1 MNFSF
6 KIFFAIICLYALSSC
21 RSTKKLQT
29 AVNKKDTTV
38 VIPPKNIEAD
48 SMRIA
53 AEVLNSLKINR
64 IDFKTFSAKAKVDYE
79 DHNGKQPDFNAF
91 MRLQKDRVLWISI
104 NATFLNIEAFRI
116 LITPDSITII
126 NKLDKVVESHPFN
139 FIESVAHIPL
149 TFSTLQDLI
158 IGNPVF
164 LGDSIVTFKRAGNYF
179 LLGTTGQFFKNLL
192 TISIYNNYLLKSKL
206 DDIGMEKNRTAAL
219 VYDNYQKNENISF
232 ATERQITVVEKTKVD
247 IKLSFKQFE
256 FNNELSFPFT
266 IPRNYK
272 TK

>member
-6 KIFFAIICLYALSSC
+6 KLFLALVFLFALNSC

-29 AVNKKDTTV
+29 AVNKKDTSV
-38 VIPPKNIEAD
+38 IIPPKTIDAD
-48 SMRIA
+48 SMNIA
-53 AEVLNSLKINR
+53 SEVFNSLEKNR

-91 MRLQKDRVLWISI
+91 IRLKKDSILWISI
-104 NATFLNIEAFRI
+104 NATFLGIEAFRI
-116 LITPDSITII
+116 LITPESIVII
-126 NKLDKVVESHPFN
+126 NKLDKAVETHPFS

-149 TFSTLQDLI
+149 SFSTLQDLI

-164 LGDSIVTFKRAGNYF
+164 LGDSIVTFKRAGSYF
-179 LLGTTGQFFKNLL
+179 LMGTIGKFFKNLL
-192 TISIYNNYLLKSKL
+192 TVSFDNNLLKSKL

-219 VYDNYQKNENISF
+219 TYDNYQKSERVTF

-256 FNNELSFPFT
+256 FNKELSFPFT
-266 IPRNYK
+266 IPRNFK